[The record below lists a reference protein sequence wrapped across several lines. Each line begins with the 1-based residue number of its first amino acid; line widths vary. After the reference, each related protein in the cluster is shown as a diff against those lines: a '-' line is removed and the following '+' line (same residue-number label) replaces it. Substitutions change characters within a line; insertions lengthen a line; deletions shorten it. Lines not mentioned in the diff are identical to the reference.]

1 MNCREFEDL
10 LHRRLD
16 GAPASAADV
25 DEHLTSCP
33 SCRALEVATV
43 RLERGLRA
51 LATPE
56 PPVNLGSRIV
66 FDVLAQHRGV
76 QRRRHLAL
84 VASLAAGLLLAFL
97 IGRTWQGV
105 TPPAPAP
112 QPKLVA
118 KVEQPPATAPLNQSV
133 GEAGSALASL
143 LSRTA
148 DETINQGR
156 MLLPD
161 SVPAPMT
168 VDDWQPTFESPAL
181 PLREA
186 GQGVSAGLEPVAS
199 SARRAFNLFLREI
212 PPMPAEEKP

>member
-1 MNCREFEDL
+1 MNCQEFEDL
-10 LHRRLD
+10 LQRRLD
-16 GAPASAADV
+16 GDLASAADV

-51 LATPE
+51 LTTE
-56 PPVNLGSRIV
+56 QPPANLAGRIV
-66 FDVLAQHRGV
+66 FDVLSQQRGA
-76 QRRRHLAL
+76 QRRRRLAL
-84 VASLAAGLLLAFL
+84 VGSLAAGLLLAFL
-97 IGRTWQGV
+97 IGRTWPEA

-112 QPKLVA
+112 QPELVV
-118 KVEQPPATAPLNQSV
+118 KVEQPPAIAPLNQSV

-148 DETINQGR
+148 DETMNQGR

-161 SVPAPMT
+161 SVPAPMM

-212 PPMPAEEKP
+212 PPMPVEEKP